1 MSLKT
6 FPMKHLSLLFILSVW
21 LIPAEV
27 SAQED
32 NNWSFSV
39 GLNAVDFYV
48 SNPYVNPYTSSN
60 NPIAFEGESFVSDL
74 FQAGDINWNWSAYF
88 FEVKRYTRNNF
99 SLNGRIAFNKISEIA
114 PPTVISENLDY
125 NLYNAD
131 VGVQYILFQR
141 GIFEPFVGLGAGITR
156 INGNNKSHLNLGGGL
171 NIWFKNNLGLVINSV
186 YKSSSSSTFY
196 NYFQHDIGLTF
207 RL

>member
-1 MSLKT
+1 
-6 FPMKHLSLLFILSVW
+6 MKHISLLFILSVW
-21 LIPAEV
+21 LIPAKV
-27 SAQED
+27 SAQEY
-32 NNWSFSV
+32 NNWSFSA
-39 GLNAVDFYV
+39 GLNAIDFNV
-48 SNPYVNPYTSSN
+48 SNPYINPYNSSN
-60 NPIAFEGESFVSDL
+60 NPIPFEGESLVSDL
-74 FQAGDINWNWSAYF
+74 FQTGDMNSNWSAYF

-99 SLNGRIAFNKISEIA
+99 SLSGRIAFNKISEIA
-114 PPTVISENLDY
+114 PPNVISENLDY

-131 VGVQYILFQR
+131 IGVQYRLFQK
-141 GIFEPFVGLGAGITR
+141 GVFEPFVGLGAGITR
-156 INGNNKSHLNLGGGL
+156 IGGNNQSHLNLGGGI